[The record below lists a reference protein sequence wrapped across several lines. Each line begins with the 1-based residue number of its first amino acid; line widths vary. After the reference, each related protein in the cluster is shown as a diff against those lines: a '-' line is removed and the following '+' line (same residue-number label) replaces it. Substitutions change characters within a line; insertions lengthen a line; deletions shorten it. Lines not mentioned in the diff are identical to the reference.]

1 MAPAE
6 KLKSQGIAGRASEAV
21 KTASIPNTGSTTP
34 EAAPYRKARPRP
46 MPRSRSGSDTAAPS
60 ATPQATVLPENMMP
74 DPEDGEVNDRDG
86 IITDDDN
93 GTDTKS
99 DTAAERTANG
109 NANGSA
115 AGIGNGIGKNS
126 TTGTGKMSASKR

>member
-1 MAPAE
+1 
-6 KLKSQGIAGRASEAV
+6 
-21 KTASIPNTGSTTP
+21 
-34 EAAPYRKARPRP
+34 
-46 MPRSRSGSDTAAPS
+46 
-60 ATPQATVLPENMMP
+60 MP
-74 DPEDGEVNDRDG
+74 DPEDGEVKDRDG

>member
-1 MAPAE
+1 MKKAMVYILA
-6 KLKSQGIAGRASEAV
+6 LTLAFTALLAGCGETRG
-21 KTASIPNTGSTTP
+21 T
-34 EAAPYRKARPRP
+34 
-46 MPRSRSGSDTAAPS
+46 GSDTAAPS

-126 TTGTGKMSASKR
+126 TTGTGMMSASKR